1 MICSRTKYLTR
12 FRSTQ
17 KPHKYNIYTHTHYL
31 ISQIQHQPVMM
42 RHRRVNNL
50 YCLQLV
56 KPFEHE
62 ITAHTDVCCS
72 PFPIALISSARAF
85 HQYRLTRIRESTMF
99 PFAVRITFRPEQAL
113 QAPCSGTSARC
124 SFAHIAT
131 PGIDNIRLP
140 DRLPPFARYRTIDI
154 AFISCAIV
162 PPFQHTGSTL
172 EVNNFLDN
180 YHAFSLRL
188 LSRVLHFSQETVAR

>member
-1 MICSRTKYLTR
+1 MICSRTRYLTK

-17 KPHKYNIYTHTHYL
+17 KPHKYNIYTHTHTHYL
-31 ISQIQHQPVMM
+31 ISQIPHPPVMM

-50 YCLQLV
+50 YCLQLS
-56 KPFEHE
+56 KPIEHK

-113 QAPCSGTSARC
+113 QAPRFGTSAPVQFC
-124 SFAHIAT
+124 THY
-131 PGIDNIRLP
+131 N
-140 DRLPPFARYRTIDI
+140 
-154 AFISCAIV
+154 
-162 PPFQHTGSTL
+162 
-172 EVNNFLDN
+172 
-180 YHAFSLRL
+180 
-188 LSRVLHFSQETVAR
+188 SRN